1 MHVYYN
7 IEECV
12 QQDPQCEGVDHYC
25 TKSSVTFSSPLDPI
39 DRLLYTPFTT
49 SKHCKKLLLS
59 RLVHLLTFT
68 QMKQITSQVGGP
80 AHSLTTPTPHSIV
93 EIVYNEEKEAS
104 VCRGSKRV
112 WHLSGLPWQQSR
124 ELLLNHSQWST
135 KSHEQGI
142 LYTQSLCQQ
151 QSLLYVDC
159 SIW

>member
-1 MHVYYN
+1 MHVYYK

-93 EIVYNEEKEAS
+93 EIVYNEEKERRFVEAAS
-104 VCRGSKRV
+104 EYGTFLAYHGSRV
-112 WHLSGLPWQQSR
+112 ENFYSIIHNG
-124 ELLLNHSQWST
+124 LLNHMNKVYCT
-135 KSHEQGI
+135 LSHCV
-142 LYTQSLCQQ
+142 SSSHC
-151 QSLLYVDC
+151 C
-159 SIW
+159 M